1 MSCELFQRLL
11 EERTAEFN
19 ALVELGDDALAGLH
33 LALSVAPL
41 RRIYSYA
48 VPDDRVLGALA
59 YHGCAGEGVLEIGA
73 GTGLWASE
81 LRSNGVPTLAYDLAP
96 WTLKASNAH
105 NGYHSV
111 NGQQAPAF
119 TRVAQVDNLEAA
131 VRDAGASAVLFLCW
145 PPPEEKN
152 AEATPEDV
160 IYMAQR
166 VLMSFGGRTVAY
178 IGEMESDSSRTAG
191 PRFHGALRSDWT
203 CVDNI
208 PLQWRFPGCRD
219 ALSIWTRN
227 SKAESTWPSPS
238 LLFTTNH
245 GMASEEMETAG
256 AIRARMVDA
265 TAASWQ
271 AAAAQHIASRR
282 LRGGPAARPGP
293 EANAVSGFLR
303 SAASG
308 PWLRRTMTRL
318 LCA

>member
-41 RRIYSYA
+41 RRIFSYA

-59 YHGCAGEGVLEIGA
+59 YHGCAGGGVLEIGA
-73 GTGLWASE
+73 GTGLWANK
-81 LRSNGVPTLAYDLAP
+81 LRRSGVPTHCYDLAP

-111 NGQQAPAF
+111 SGQQAPAF
-119 TRVAQVDNLEAA
+119 TRVAQVDNVEAA
-131 VRDAGASAVLFLCW
+131 VQDTGASAVLFLCW
-145 PPPEEKN
+145 PPPEEKD
-152 AEATPEDV
+152 AETTPEDV
-160 IYMAQR
+160 RYMAQR
-166 VLMSFGGRTVAY
+166 ALMSFGGHTVAY
-178 IGEMESDSSRTAG
+178 IGEMESDSCRTAG
-191 PRFHGALRSDWT
+191 PLFHGALRSDWT

-208 PLQWRFPGCRD
+208 PLQRRFPGCRD

-227 SKAESTWPSPS
+227 SIAESTGQSPS
-238 LLFTTNH
+238 TLFTTEH
-245 GMASEEMETAG
+245 GMTSEEIEAAV

-293 EANAVSGFLR
+293 ETNAVSGFLR